1 MRHGAYDRPTA
12 VRMARPVSRGGRARL
27 RWTAPVLGLA
37 AVALSLA
44 GCGVPPSEVIEVGKP
59 ATGMSP
65 ATEVYFLTGDTGTS
79 QSPEAHSPGTS
90 SPDGDGGMTTAGPS
104 VTGGATP
111 RPATG
116 AGSLHAVPRPAASG
130 TDPVSYAVRQLV
142 AGPTAVEAAGLTTA
156 LPPVKHP
163 SRITVETGR
172 HADTVVIRFPAG
184 TDRLTG
190 PALRQLACTAA
201 RAYRVAGRSAGGE
214 TGTRSTAVPAPTP
227 APATGPVPVARAP
240 VEVQVTDRHP
250 AGSGKPG
257 DGWEVTVTDDACP
270 S

>member
-1 MRHGAYDRPTA
+1 MRHGANDRPTA
-12 VRMARPVSRGGRARL
+12 VRMARPAPRDGWAPL
-27 RWTAPVLGLA
+27 RWTAPALGLA
-37 AVALSLA
+37 ALALSLA
-44 GCGVPPSEVIEVGKP
+44 GCGVPPSEVIDVGKP

-79 QSPEAHSPGTS
+79 QSPKAHSPGTS
-90 SPDGDGGMTTAGPS
+90 SPDGDGGMAAADPS
-104 VTGGATP
+104 VAGGATP
-111 RPATG
+111 RTATG

-156 LPPVKHP
+156 LPPVMHP

-184 TDRLTG
+184 TDRLTE

-201 RAYRVAGRSAGGE
+201 RAHRAAERSAGGE
-214 TGTRSTAVPAPTP
+214 TGTRSSAVPAP
-227 APATGPVPVARAP
+227 ATVPVPAARAP

-250 AGSGKPG
+250 AGNGEPG
-257 DGWEVTVTDDACP
+257 AGWEVTVTDDACP